1 MHDGA
6 RCRRDNGGAVA
17 ALQGEGD
24 QTRNSVAAEYDRR
37 EAACDDREKEGGG
50 DGILH
55 RRSPGKVV
63 PASC

>member
-1 MHDGA
+1 MHDA
-6 RCRRDNGGAVA
+6 RCFA

-37 EAACDDREKEGGG
+37 EAACDDREEEGGG

-55 RRSPGKVV
+55 RRGPGTVG
-63 PASC
+63 PGLC